1 MSPNNK
7 APDLYSVR
15 ELIYEIA
22 QKHWL
27 TYIDMEK
34 KSLYKMPW
42 ELQTQIQ
49 SVYMHIICAMIFNLL
64 LKCV

>member
-1 MSPNNK
+1 MSSNNK
-7 APDLYSVR
+7 APELQSVR
-15 ELIYEIA
+15 ELIYETA

-42 ELQTQIQ
+42 ELQNQIQ
-49 SVYMHIICAMIFNLL
+49 SVIIKYGI
-64 LKCV
+64 

>member
-1 MSPNNK
+1 MSSHNK
-7 APDLYSVR
+7 APDLQSVR
-15 ELIYEIA
+15 ELIYETA
-22 QKHWL
+22 QKYWL

-49 SVYMHIICAMIFNLL
+49 SVMTLLIDII
-64 LKCV
+64 